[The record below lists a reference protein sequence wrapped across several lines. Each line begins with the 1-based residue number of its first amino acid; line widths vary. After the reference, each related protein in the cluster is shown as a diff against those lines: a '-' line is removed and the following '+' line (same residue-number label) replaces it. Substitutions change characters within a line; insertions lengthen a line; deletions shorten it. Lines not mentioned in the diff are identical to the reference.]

1 MVKDIKIN
9 VRQFTVLV
17 ILYSVGTAILIIPS
31 PLADIVKQDAW
42 IAAVLGVGFGM
53 LLVFLYTAVGNIYPD
68 MTLVEKNEKLLG
80 RWLGKAVSIT
90 FVFFAFITAADLL
103 YYMAD
108 FITTQIMADTPAVA
122 IHILFACIV
131 VMGVRLGIE
140 NLARTAEFFFPGF
153 VLLFIILVI
162 FISPQIDFHNI
173 QPVFDTGIKPMI
185 RSTLLFVSIFS
196 LTPVVFLMIYP
207 VSVNQPQKSRNAFF
221 IGTFIGGIILIII
234 IALAILVLGPDT
246 TGRHMYP
253 SFALAKK
260 INTGNFIRVEAIMAG
275 IWFVTIFYRTSLYFY
290 AAVIGLAQTLNLKDY
305 RSLTLPLGMIMVV
318 ISLILHPNVLHG
330 SEFTN
335 GAWIPYVS
343 TYGLILPLVLLGVHA
358 IRKKFFKN

>member
-17 ILYSVGTAILIIPS
+17 ILYSVGTAVLIIPS

-90 FVFFAFITAADLL
+90 FVFFAFINAADLL

-185 RSTLLFVSIFS
+185 RSTLLFISIFS
-196 LTPVVFLMIYP
+196 LTPVVLLMIYP
-207 VSVNQPQKSRNAFF
+207 VSVNQPQKARSAFF

-275 IWFVTIFYRTSLYFY
+275 IWFVTIFYRTTLYFY

-318 ISLILHPNVLHG
+318 FSLILHPNVLHG
-330 SEFTN
+330 SKFN
-335 GAWIPYVS
+335 SGAWIPYVS
-343 TYGLILPLVLLGVHA
+343 TYGLILPLILLGVHA

>member
-1 MVKDIKIN
+1 MVRDIKIN
-9 VRQFTVLV
+9 VAQFTVLV
-17 ILYSVGTAILIIPS
+17 ILYSVGTAVLIIPS
-31 PLADIVKQDAW
+31 TLAEIVKQDAW
-42 IAAVLGVGFGM
+42 IAAILGVGLGM
-53 LLVFLYTAVGNIYPD
+53 LLVLLYNAVGNIYPE
-68 MTLVEKNEKLLG
+68 MTLVEKNDKVLG

-90 FVFFAFITAADLL
+90 FIFFAFITAADLL

-108 FITTQIMADTPAVA
+108 FITTQIMADTPAQA

-131 VMGVRLGIE
+131 IMGVRLGLE
-140 NLARTAEFFFPGF
+140 NLARTAEFFFPWF

-162 FISPQIDFHNI
+162 FISPQIDYHNI

-185 RSTLLFVSIFS
+185 RSTLIFTSIFS
-196 LTPVVFLMIYP
+196 LSPVVFLMIFP
-207 VSVNQPQKSRNAFF
+207 VSVNQPKKAQKAFL

-260 INTGNFIRVEAIMAG
+260 INTGNFIRIEAIMAG
-275 IWFVTIFYRTSLYFY
+275 IWFVTIFFRTSLYFY

-318 ISLILHPNVLHG
+318 FSLILHPNVLHG
-330 SEFTN
+330 SEFN
-335 GAWIPYVS
+335 KGAWIPYVS
-343 TYGLILPLVLLGVHA
+343 TYGLILPLILLGVHA
-358 IRKKFFKN
+358 FRKQFLKN